1 MTLYS
6 SIFRFRTKDL
16 KISTRLNFILG
27 GIIAF
32 FMAVLAV
39 YSYFSLGNT
48 IKESAAITAS
58 DRLLFMEEMVVSHR
72 QNVEEEL
79 EQSIKVIQYL
89 FQSNPVSI
97 AEDEQVYFDAEN
109 QVSGNVI
116 SVELPGW
123 YVGGDQL
130 QNNSGYADYLSE
142 ISGGTVTVF
151 QKFDKGYLRVAT
163 SVFDGDGVRATGT
176 FIPNES
182 EVVRTIERGEAY
194 HGSAFVVDQTYLSVY
209 QPLIIDGDLQGMLFV
224 GVPES
229 DFSGIEN
236 LVANLKTEQEE
247 LGFFNA
253 DKAFLI
259 SPQDTS
265 GWDVLKDQII
275 DHYSQS
281 QTSRELLTPDEW
293 SGYIYLP
300 EVKGFLTYKLDQEY
314 IEGRVG
320 ELVFTVGGSVFTI
333 LAIILTFLIFQS
345 RDIASGFRRAVFFA
359 SEMEKGDLTIQSHED
374 RKDEIGILGAS
385 LNSMVDRLRM
395 VVQGI
400 EERARKITNA
410 GNEMNKA
417 SVEMSE
423 GANVQA
429 SASEEVSSSMEEM
442 VGNIQQNSDNSLKAR
457 ENAKKMT
464 GEILEGVKMSM
475 ETRKLMQEVSDRIDA
490 ISDIARQTNILALN
504 AAVEAARAG
513 EHGKGFSV
521 VAAEIRKLAERS
533 RADADIITALVEKS
547 TSMSEETESRLS
559 ALEPDLHGN
568 LEAMEEITAASRE
581 MSVGADQVNSALM
594 ELNRITQQSAA
605 ISEQVSSGSSEL
617 SSLAAQMLEE
627 ISYFRVK

>member
-1 MTLYS
+1 
-6 SIFRFRTKDL
+6 
-16 KISTRLNFILG
+16 
-27 GIIAF
+27 
-32 FMAVLAV
+32 
-39 YSYFSLGNT
+39 
-48 IKESAAITAS
+48 
-58 DRLLFMEEMVVSHR
+58 
-72 QNVEEEL
+72 
-79 EQSIKVIQYL
+79 
-89 FQSNPVSI
+89 
-97 AEDEQVYFDAEN
+97 
-109 QVSGNVI
+109 
-116 SVELPGW
+116 
-123 YVGGDQL
+123 L

-151 QKFDKGYLRVAT
+151 QKFDQGYLRVAT
-163 SVFDGDGVRATGT
+163 SVFDENGVRATGT

-182 EVVRTIERGEAY
+182 EVVRTIERGETY
-194 HGSAFVVDQTYLSVY
+194 HGSAFVVDRAYLSVY
-209 QPLIIDGDLQGMLFV
+209 QPLIVDGKLQGMLFV

-247 LGFFNA
+247 LGYFNE
-253 DKAFLI
+253 KKEFLI
-259 SPQDTS
+259 APQDSS
-265 GWDVLKDQII
+265 GWNTLMDQLI
-275 DHYSQS
+275 HYQA
-281 QTSRELLTPDEW
+281 QTGTTRELTSPDEW

-300 EVKGFLTYKLDQEY
+300 EMNGYLTYRLNRDY

-333 LAIILTFLIFQS
+333 LAIILVFLFYQS
-345 RDIASGFRRAVFFA
+345 RDISFGFRRAVSFA
-359 SEMEKGDLTIQSHED
+359 TEMEKGDLTIQSHED
-374 RKDEIGILGAS
+374 RKDEIGMLGAS
-385 LNSMVDRLRM
+385 LNSMVNRLRI

-400 EERARKITNA
+400 EERARKINNA

-464 GEILEGVKMSM
+464 NEILNGVKMSK
-475 ETRKLMQEVSDRIDA
+475 ETRQLMQKVSERIVA

-513 EHGKGFSV
+513 EHGRGFSV

-547 TSMSEETESRLS
+547 TNMSEETESRLS
-559 ALEPDLHGN
+559 ALEPDLRGN

>member
-1 MTLYS
+1 MARFFS
-6 SIFRFRTKDL
+6 NFRIRTKDL

-32 FMAVLAV
+32 FMTILAV

-48 IKESAAITAS
+48 IKESAAVTAS
-58 DRLLFMEEMVVSHR
+58 DRLLFLEEMVLSHR
-72 QNVEEEL
+72 ENVESEL
-79 EQSIKVIQYL
+79 DQSIKVVRYL
-89 FQSNPVSI
+89 FQTNIVSI
-97 AEDEQVYFDAEN
+97 EEDQVVSYEAIN
-109 QVSGNVI
+109 QMSGNSV
-116 SVELPGW
+116 SVELPIW
-123 YVGGDQL
+123 YVDNEQL
-130 QNNSGYADYLSE
+130 QNNSDFADYLSDL
-142 ISGGTVTVF
+142 SGGTVTIF
-151 QKFDKGYLRVAT
+151 QKFEDGFLRVAT
-163 SVFDGDGVRATGT
+163 SVFDESGNRATGT
-176 FIPNES
+176 FISNES
-182 EVVRTIERGEAY
+182 EVAQTIERGETFR
-194 HGSAFVVDQTYLSVY
+194 GSAFVVDQSYLSVY
-209 QPLIIDGDLQGMLFV
+209 EPLIVGGKLQGMLFV

-247 LGFFNA
+247 LGYFNE
-253 DKAFLI
+253 KKEFLI
-259 SPQDTS
+259 APQDSS
-265 GWDVLKDQII
+265 GWNTLMDQLI
-275 DHYSQS
+275 HYQA
-281 QTSRELLTPDEW
+281 QTGTTRELTSPDEW

-300 EVKGFLTYKLDQEY
+300 EMNGYLTYRLNRDY

-333 LAIILTFLIFQS
+333 LAIILVFLFYQS
-345 RDIASGFRRAVFFA
+345 RDISFGFRRAVSFA
-359 SEMEKGDLTIQSHED
+359 TEMEKGDLTIQSHED
-374 RKDEIGILGAS
+374 RKDEIGMLGAS
-385 LNSMVDRLRM
+385 LNSMVNRLRI

-400 EERARKITNA
+400 EERARKINNA

-457 ENAKKMT
+457 ENAQKMT
-464 GEILEGVKMSM
+464 NEILNGVKMSK
-475 ETRKLMQEVSDRIDA
+475 ETRELMQKVSERIVA

-513 EHGKGFSV
+513 EHGRGFSV

-533 RADADIITALVEKS
+533 RSDADIITALVEKS
-547 TSMSEETESRLS
+547 TNMSEETESRLS
-559 ALEPDLHGN
+559 ALEPELKGN
-568 LEAMEEITAASRE
+568 LEAMDEITAASRE
-581 MSVGADQVNSALM
+581 MSLGAEQVNSAIM

>member
-1 MTLYS
+1 MA
-6 SIFRFRTKDL
+6 RFLSNFHIRSKDL

-32 FMAVLAV
+32 FMTILAV

-48 IKESAAITAS
+48 IKESAVVTAS

-72 QNVEEEL
+72 ENVEEEL
-79 EQSIKVIQYL
+79 QQSIKVVRYL
-89 FQSNPVSI
+89 FESNPVSI

-109 QVSGNVI
+109 QVSGNVM
-116 SVELPGW
+116 SVELPSW

-151 QKFDKGYLRVAT
+151 QKFDQGYLRVAT
-163 SVFDGDGVRATGT
+163 SVFDENGVRATGT

-182 EVVRTIERGEAY
+182 EVVRTIERGETY
-194 HGSAFVVDQTYLSVY
+194 HGSAFVVDRAYLSVY
-209 QPLIIDGDLQGMLFV
+209 QPLIVDGKLQGMLFV

-247 LGFFNA
+247 LGYFNE
-253 DKAFLI
+253 KKEFLI
-259 SPQDTS
+259 APQDSS
-265 GWDVLKDQII
+265 GWNTLMDQLM
-275 DHYSQS
+275 HYQA
-281 QTSRELLTPDEW
+281 QTGTTRELTSPDEW

-300 EVKGFLTYKLDQEY
+300 EMNGYLTYRLNRDY

-333 LAIILTFLIFQS
+333 LAIILVFLFYQS
-345 RDIASGFRRAVFFA
+345 RDISFGFRRAVSFVT
-359 SEMEKGDLTIQSHED
+359 EMEKGDLTIQSHED
-374 RKDEIGILGAS
+374 RKDEIGMLGAS
-385 LNSMVDRLRM
+385 LNSMVNRLRI

-400 EERARKITNA
+400 EERARKINNA

-547 TSMSEETESRLS
+547 TNMSEETESRLS
-559 ALEPDLHGN
+559 ALEPDLRGN